1 MPHPSLLAGDFSLLN
16 NSAKPAVPVSVS
28 LTPNEIATDTVGG
41 LGKQFITIPQRLLN
55 PVTAKL
61 ISLYYPKIGLSAP
74 ISATTGR
81 VPGYSTSV
89 PSRSG
94 LDTGT
99 LRIDHDFSDANH
111 LYGVY
116 HASASKI
123 AVTPVVVPYTGLGLS
138 KTDRLNHTVSLS
150 FTHVFTQ
157 NLVNEARG
165 GFNKQGLFTHSNTTL
180 QGFLESIGFSPADI
194 AAYGAVVGPSQLT
207 TFGHPAVSFGSG
219 FTPFSNGGRNT
230 NRPLDQNLAT
240 FGDTFT
246 WALGRHNVKMG
257 ADFVRNQAV
266 DGFAL
271 NRGSPRGSLA
281 YSGAGPTSLTKF
293 LVGQAPDRTT
303 FIGLPRPP
311 MDVHN
316 WETGYFVQD
325 DFRVNSRLTL
335 NLGMRYEF
343 FTAFTEKNDLLANF
357 DPNYN
362 NATTGQMGRFV
373 IPSSK
378 TLQYIDPSIIAFGVV
393 TADQSGLGV
402 GRSLVKA
409 DKTDFAPR
417 VGLAFRITD
426 KSVVRGGYG
435 LYYPTSSA
443 HIFRDPIGTNPFNQT
458 YTKRRGPGAPLQ
470 GWPVGGETTGV
481 SPNVG
486 GIVSGFGNTP
496 SANFVPVDLK
506 NPRVHQWNAS
516 LEQEIPWQSS
526 VRLSYIGGRETGQVA
541 GYDLDMIPPSNNPF
555 GTTTGDGVTPCDP
568 INNGDCSYSSAD
580 NARIMFPVLGDFVTR
595 FGNFGHSLTTSFQ
608 GQVERHANGF
618 TFSVAYTYLDQK
630 SSALDAGN
638 DSLGGNT
645 YNPFQPGS
653 DYGQDGYTSRHRVIA
668 YGIFDL
674 PVGRGQHYVGNSSRL
689 VDALIGGWQ
698 TSFNAFAKTGTGF
711 TPFWI
716 CDDCD
721 PIMAGNVASG
731 ALDAVG
737 DFNTP
742 SYRPLITGN
751 FNQKSA
757 GFQWNANAFG
767 VPGIG
772 ADLFSNPAVA
782 KRNILIGPGTYG
794 INLGV
799 HKTVHFNDRM
809 SLQIGADIDNVL
821 NHPMLSPDQN
831 DGGGGG
837 TFAQL
842 GDFNIGVDQTTPP
855 APGQQPAL
863 LPITPDLVN
872 INPDF
877 GRLYR
882 SYSQE
887 GVDSRRSIRLRGRFT
902 F

>member
-1 MPHPSLLAGDFSLLN
+1 M
-16 NSAKPAVPVSVS
+16 
-28 LTPNEIATDTVGG
+28 
-41 LGKQFITIPQRLLN
+41 
-55 PVTAKL
+55 
-61 ISLYYPKIGLSAP
+61 
-74 ISATTGR
+74 
-81 VPGYSTSV
+81 
-89 PSRSG
+89 
-94 LDTGT
+94 
-99 LRIDHDFSDANH
+99 
-111 LYGVY
+111 
-116 HASASKI
+116 
-123 AVTPVVVPYTGLGLS
+123 
-138 KTDRLNHTVSLS
+138 
-150 FTHVFTQ
+150 
-157 NLVNEARG
+157 
-165 GFNKQGLFTHSNTTL
+165 
-180 QGFLESIGFSPADI
+180 
-194 AAYGAVVGPSQLT
+194 
-207 TFGHPAVSFGSG
+207 
-219 FTPFSNGGRNT
+219 
-230 NRPLDQNLAT
+230 
-240 FGDTFT
+240 
-246 WALGRHNVKMG
+246 
-257 ADFVRNQAV
+257 
-266 DGFAL
+266 
-271 NRGSPRGSLA
+271 
-281 YSGAGPTSLTKF
+281 
-293 LVGQAPDRTT
+293 
-303 FIGLPRPP
+303 
-311 MDVHN
+311 
-316 WETGYFVQD
+316 
-325 DFRVNSRLTL
+325 
-335 NLGMRYEF
+335 
-343 FTAFTEKNDLLANF
+343 
-357 DPNYN
+357 
-362 NATTGQMGRFV
+362 
-373 IPSSK
+373 
-378 TLQYIDPSIIAFGVV
+378 
-393 TADQSGLGV
+393 
-402 GRSLVKA
+402 
-409 DKTDFAPR
+409 
-417 VGLAFRITD
+417 
-426 KSVVRGGYG
+426 
-435 LYYPTSSA
+435 
-443 HIFRDPIGTNPFNQT
+443 
-458 YTKRRGPGAPLQ
+458 
-470 GWPVGGETTGV
+470 
-481 SPNVG
+481 
-486 GIVSGFGNTP
+486 
-496 SANFVPVDLK
+496 
-506 NPRVHQWNAS
+506 
-516 LEQEIPWQSS
+516 
-526 VRLSYIGGRETGQVA
+526 
-541 GYDLDMIPPSNNPF
+541 
-555 GTTTGDGVTPCDP
+555 
-568 INNGDCSYSSAD
+568 
-580 NARIMFPVLGDFVTR
+580 
-595 FGNFGHSLTTSFQ
+595 
-608 GQVERHANGF
+608 
-618 TFSVAYTYLDQK
+618 
-630 SSALDAGN
+630 DAGN